1 MSIKSRLRFGVDAD
15 VVVDTDVGA
24 AVISGVIVGV
34 VVVGVFVNLHCE
46 GLTMRVKRRI
56 EKS

>member
-15 VVVDTDVGA
+15 VGA
-24 AVISGVIVGV
+24 AVNSGVIVG